1 MGLLDTLSV
10 GRRALGAASAGI
22 DVTSQNV
29 ANVETAG
36 YSRRR
41 LITSTADPVYR
52 SGGWLGSGVN
62 VDGVERQTDRFIS
75 ERLVEAAGSSSE
87 AATKES
93 VLGLAETYF
102 DEQSQTGVHGSLSDV
117 YDALSALTADPS
129 DEGGRLAAVAAA
141 EDFAG
146 TVNRVAQGLEDGMED
161 IDDGVDERLSTINSN
176 LAKIAALNK
185 RIGKSGNALGPADLL
200 DQRDQLIREVG
211 DLAGATVDFSS
222 TGQATVFI
230 GGHAVVSGKDART
243 LTSSVDSSGELQVF
257 VDIGSGTAKVTS
269 DIGGEIGGLVGSR
282 ESMESWLSDLDDI
295 VEAVADAFNTQHAL
309 GFDQNG
315 TAGGDIF
322 TYTSTDPSLTIEVDA
337 SLADDA
343 SLLAL
348 AGASTAAA
356 GDDDNLQALLDIE
369 ETAIL
374 GGLTGEEAISGLV
387 SSIGSDVASAAADAD
402 SLEYQLADVQTMWD
416 AVAQVDLDEEA
427 IQLVALQTAY
437 TAAARVITA
446 ADQLLQT
453 LMNIGA

>member
-22 DVTSQNV
+22 DVASQNV

-41 LITSTADPVYR
+41 LLSSTADPVYR
-52 SGGWLGSGVN
+52 NGGWLGSGVN

-87 AATKES
+87 ASTMET
-93 VLGLAETYF
+93 VLSLAETYF
-102 DEQSQTGVHGSLSDV
+102 DEQDQTGVHGALAGV
-117 YDALSALTADPS
+117 YDALASLSTDPS
-129 DEGGRLAAVAAA
+129 DEGGRQAAVAAA
-141 EDFAG
+141 EDFAAV
-146 TVNRVAQGLEDGMED
+146 VNRVAQGLDDGMED
-161 IDDGVDERLSTINSN
+161 IEDGVDERLTTINATLS
-176 LAKIAALNK
+176 KIASLNK

-211 DLAGATVDFSS
+211 DLGGATVDFGAD
-222 TGQATVFI
+222 GQATVFI
-230 GGHAVVSGKDART
+230 GGHAVVSGKEART
-243 LTSSVDSSGELQVF
+243 LTSSLDSSGELQVF
-257 VDIGSGTAKVTS
+257 VDVGSGTAKVTS
-269 DIGGEIGGLVGSR
+269 DIGGEIGGLVGAR
-282 ESMESWLSDLDDI
+282 ESMDSWLSDLDDI
-295 VEAVADAFNTQHAL
+295 VEAVADALNTQHAL
-309 GFDQNG
+309 GFDQSG
-315 TAGGDIF
+315 TAGGDFF
-322 TYTSTDPSLTIEVDA
+322 TFSTTDPALTIEVDA
-337 SLADDA
+337 SLADDP

-348 AGASTAAA
+348 AGAATASA

-369 ETAIL
+369 DTAIL
-374 GGLTGEEAISGLV
+374 SGLTGHQAISSLV
-387 SSIGSDVASAAADAD
+387 SSIGSEVASASADAS
-402 SLEYQLADVQTMWD
+402 SLDYQLSDVQAMWD
-416 AVAQVDLDEEA
+416 SVAQVDLDEEA